1 MSTRDTEIS
10 LPNSVP
16 ITTQMSSDHYPAV
29 GASIVRDDNILVNY
43 NKETSSFESSPDG
56 SGFNNLT

>member
-1 MSTRDTEIS
+1 
-10 LPNSVP
+10 
-16 ITTQMSSDHYPAV
+16 MSSDHYPAV